1 MVPLAVGL
9 PWKPGPYQEAM
20 PVWIKRGSGGDGSL
34 TIDGGMEQAARKS
47 KGRRKN
53 KQRHERS
60 AGRSRDDGNGSVI
73 DGKIISKSIERK
85 KSSAAVRAMIPPTPP
100 RPGSRLLRG
109 RGLAGVR
116 CAE

>member
-34 TIDGGMEQAARKS
+34 TIDGGMEQAVRKS

-60 AGRSRDDGNGSVI
+60 AGKFCDDGDGCLI
-73 DGKIISKSIERK
+73 DDKILSKMIEKK
-85 KSSAAVRAMIPPTPP
+85 KSS
-100 RPGSRLLRG
+100 SSG
-109 RGLAGVR
+109 RGIISAKPTRTGARRLCRWGP
-116 CAE
+116 